1 MAGLAVEHNW
11 IKYGLA
17 ALAIH
22 AGVLTLPVSEK
33 VHHQAEQRIIDVVV
47 MRQDIPP
54 TSPPREAERPKPL
67 TRRFVA
73 RQTAPRLSP
82 RVPLA
87 PVPKSA
93 ERKDEP
99 PSAGAGNVL
108 DEQIVSQAEPDPAGG
123 EGIGIAGVNVSGGK
137 AGLGSGGTGIGA
149 GAGGKGNGAGTGGEG
164 AGGPVEARF
173 GDADGPQFI
182 YQERPEYPFVDMR
195 LQREGKVIVRLTIDE
210 KGKLQK
216 VDVVEAT
223 DQAFAESAVKA
234 LKRSKFRPAR
244 RKGVPIACRAPY
256 AIRFGF

>member
-11 IKYGLA
+11 IKCGLA

-22 AGVLTLPVSEK
+22 VGLLALPVREK
-33 VHHQAEQRIIDVVV
+33 VYPVGEQRIIEVVV
-47 MRQDIPP
+47 MRQETPP
-54 TSPPREAERPKPL
+54 TSSPRQVERSKPL

-73 RQTAPRLSP
+73 RQAVP
-82 RVPLA
+82 RVNREIPPA
-87 PVPKSA
+87 PVPKPA

-108 DEQIVSQAEPDPAGG
+108 DEQIVSQAAPDPGGG
-123 EGIGIAGVNVSGGK
+123 EGVAIAGISVGGGK
-137 AGLGSGGTGIGA
+137 AGLGGGGTGIGT
-149 GAGGKGNGAGTGGEG
+149 GAGGTGNGAGTGGEG
-164 AGGPVEARF
+164 GGPVEAGF

-223 DQAFAESAVKA
+223 DQAFAGSAVKA
-234 LKRSKFRPAR
+234 LKRSRFRPAR
-244 RKGVPIACRAPY
+244 RNGASVACRAPY
-256 AIRFGF
+256 TIRFGF